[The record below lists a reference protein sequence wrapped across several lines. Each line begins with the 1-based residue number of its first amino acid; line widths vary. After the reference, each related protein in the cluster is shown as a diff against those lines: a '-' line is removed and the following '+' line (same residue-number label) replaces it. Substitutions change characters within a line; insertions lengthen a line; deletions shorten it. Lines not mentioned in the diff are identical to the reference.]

1 MKNKIRKSI
10 EEKIAKLSPNICPSS
25 LQNKSVK
32 EVLNN
37 FYHKTYLL
45 CHDACFKLSTSLAK
59 SKWKV
64 FGSLIITSL

>member
-1 MKNKIRKSI
+1 MKIKIPKSI

-32 EVLNN
+32 EVLNY
-37 FYHKTYLL
+37 FYHKAYLL
-45 CHDACFKLSTSLAK
+45 CHNGCFKLSTSLRK

-64 FGSLIITSL
+64 FGSHIITSL